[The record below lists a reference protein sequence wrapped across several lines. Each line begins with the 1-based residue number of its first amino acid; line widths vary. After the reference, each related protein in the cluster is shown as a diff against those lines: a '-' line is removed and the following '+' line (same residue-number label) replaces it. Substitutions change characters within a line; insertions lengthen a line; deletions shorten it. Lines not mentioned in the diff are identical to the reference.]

1 MKTIKFLAIIL
12 LVLSTVSCSSDDDTN
27 TNENNYVKVGNT
39 TFGMTSATVE
49 SSFNRTYIELI
60 NKTEAEVLASIN
72 NGFNLNSLDYMSIT
86 INENSIGE
94 LTYDFNDILDYEFF
108 VNGSVVNGELEV
120 GVIQLQE
127 GESNNLYA
135 VSGSVT
141 ITYYSVD
148 RIAFTFNFERED
160 GTMITGSFDGGYIFL
175 EDSLD

>member
-12 LVLSTVSCSSDDDTN
+12 LVLSTVSCSSDDDAN

-108 VNGSVVNGELEV
+108 VNG
-120 GVIQLQE
+120 
-127 GESNNLYA
+127 
-135 VSGSVT
+135 
-141 ITYYSVD
+141 
-148 RIAFTFNFERED
+148 
-160 GTMITGSFDGGYIFL
+160 
-175 EDSLD
+175 